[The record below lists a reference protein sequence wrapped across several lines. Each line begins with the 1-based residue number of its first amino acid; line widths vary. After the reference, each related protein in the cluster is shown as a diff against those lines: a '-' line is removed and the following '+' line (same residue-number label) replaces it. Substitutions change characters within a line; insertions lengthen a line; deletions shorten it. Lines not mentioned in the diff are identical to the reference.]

1 MLSPSWITPDS
12 CSRVEPSFYPRAPVP
27 QPTVFTPLLKTTV
40 EIVQTT
46 YRRVFRCLAESMF
59 SRNLPPANPASFPF
73 TLHFSPVDGASTYL
87 FQQGEAPLPLPE
99 PRTKIPT
106 PVALPKAVAYYRNS
120 IRMSPKAGELLL
132 PHSGC
137 CPPSRNPLKNHTSGC
152 GPRKHWETL
161 RE

>member
-12 CSRVEPSFYPRAPVP
+12 CSPSFYPRIPVP

-46 YRRVFRCLAESMF
+46 YRRVFHCFAESLF
-59 SRNLPPANPASFPF
+59 SRNLPPANPAS
-73 TLHFSPVDGASTYL
+73 SPLLYTALQSMGRAPLSSNRV
-87 FQQGEAPLPLPE
+87 EPPLPLPE
-99 PRTKIPT
+99 PRTKIFT
-106 PVALPKAVAYYRNS
+106 PVALPKVVAYYHNS
-120 IRMSPKAGELLL
+120 IRMSPKAGERLL

-137 CPPSRNPLKNHTSGC
+137 FPPSRNLLKNHTNGC